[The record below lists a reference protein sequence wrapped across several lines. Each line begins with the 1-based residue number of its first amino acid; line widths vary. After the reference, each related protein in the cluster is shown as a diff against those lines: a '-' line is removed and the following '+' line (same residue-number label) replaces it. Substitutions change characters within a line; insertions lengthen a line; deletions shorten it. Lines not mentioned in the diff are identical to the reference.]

1 MTNNIKIHND
11 KDFQNMRLAGQLAA
25 DCLDFITDF
34 IQPGISTEEIDKIC
48 HAFQVDRGAIPAP
61 LNYKGFQNQFVHQ

>member
-34 IQPGISTEEIDKIC
+34 IQRE
-48 HAFQVDRGAIPAP
+48 FQQKR
-61 LNYKGFQNQFVHQ
+61 

>member
-34 IQPGISTEEIDKIC
+34 ITTRN
-48 HAFQVDRGAIPAP
+48 FNRRDR
-61 LNYKGFQNQFVHQ
+61 